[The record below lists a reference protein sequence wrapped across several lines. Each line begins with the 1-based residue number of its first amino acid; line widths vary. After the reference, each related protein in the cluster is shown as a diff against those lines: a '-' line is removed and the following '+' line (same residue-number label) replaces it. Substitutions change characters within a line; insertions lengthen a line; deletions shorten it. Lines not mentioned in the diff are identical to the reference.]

1 MLSDKDLAE
10 LSQRNASQL
19 SWVVA
24 TRTLLAPV
32 QQAHADVQ
40 GAIAAL
46 TEARAALRLIAEAAG
61 VTDIKNPKPQDA
73 LKAIRALALESLGEG
88 AEQPAPASPP
98 EPPAGAGFKLKA
110 MAS

>member
-1 MLSDKDLAE
+1 MRLTDRDLAD
-10 LSQRNASQL
+10 LSQRNAAQL

-40 GAIAAL
+40 GAIVAL

-73 LKAIRALALESLGEG
+73 LKVIRSLALAAVGEEEK
-88 AEQPAPASPP
+88 APQVPAP
-98 EPPAGAGFKLKA
+98 EPPAAAGYKLKA
-110 MAS
+110 VAS